1 MKKPWAIGV
10 AFASGALLGW
20 GLRGGGQEEIPKA
33 EAAQAAPKREE
44 RPAKTPHD
52 VKWVNFGKQVGRF
65 SEEERRDF
73 LKKLEPK
80 DRFKALLAIAS
91 QAGPSGLH
99 YQLHNM
105 AASIL
110 RDLAK
115 EDFEKTWEASLAV
128 ENDGIRRY
136 LLQELLDL
144 HADSN
149 PERAFALYLECVADD
164 PMLSSSVPSKMAML
178 KAREGTRAFLDFWAK
193 FPAVDS
199 ASRYVTDATFAEDFD
214 FRLVAEEFERSK
226 ASERPF
232 TLKNFTS
239 EWTKRDPEGAYDYLK
254 KGELDPGAD
263 LQAKASDWSGLFV
276 GLEARVGLAESS
288 AWVAAKLED
297 PNEPREKVIEGIVR
311 AAFDPFSNQVSSA
324 RILSIAQALP
334 DTENRD
340 RFFTELV
347 IQSYEPFGR
356 FAFAFKE
363 LSTPEARLNALK
375 ELLAQKQIM
384 IPDSSLPDSLLAT
397 WGVTRQ
403 QVDAVLKAK
412 N

>member
-20 GLRGGGQEEIPKA
+20 GLRGGGREEIQKQ
-33 EAAQAAPKREE
+33 EAAQFASKRED

-52 VKWVNFGKQVGRF
+52 AKWVNFGKQVGRF
-65 SEEERRDF
+65 SEQEKQDF
-73 LKKLEPK
+73 LKRLEPK

-105 AASIL
+105 VASIL
-110 RDLAK
+110 HELAR
-115 EDFEKTWEASLAV
+115 ENWEETWEASLTV
-128 ENDGIRRY
+128 ENDGTRRY
-136 LLQELLDL
+136 LLQELLNL
-144 HADSN
+144 QADSN
-149 PERAFALYLECVADD
+149 PERAFALYLGCVADD
-164 PMLSSSVPSKMAML
+164 PMLSSSVPSKMAEL

-199 ASRYVTDATFAEDFD
+199 GSRYMTDATFAEDFD

-232 TLKNFTS
+232 VLKNFTS
-239 EWTKRDPEGAYDYLK
+239 EWTKRDPEAVYDCLK
-254 KGELDPGAD
+254 RGGLD
-263 LQAKASDWSGLFV
+263 SNEWNGLFV
-276 GLEARVGLAESS
+276 GLAERTGLGEAS
-288 AWVAAKLED
+288 AWVAGKLED
-297 PNEPREKVIEGIVR
+297 PNEPREKIMGGIVR
-311 AAFDPFSNQVSSA
+311 GMTDGFTRQLNSA
-324 RILSIAQALP
+324 QILSVAQALP
-334 DTENRD
+334 DTESRD

-347 IQSYEPFGR
+347 AHADYQPVER

-375 ELLAQKQIM
+375 ELHAKYPA
-384 IPDSSLPDSLLAT
+384 IPDGSLPDSLLAT